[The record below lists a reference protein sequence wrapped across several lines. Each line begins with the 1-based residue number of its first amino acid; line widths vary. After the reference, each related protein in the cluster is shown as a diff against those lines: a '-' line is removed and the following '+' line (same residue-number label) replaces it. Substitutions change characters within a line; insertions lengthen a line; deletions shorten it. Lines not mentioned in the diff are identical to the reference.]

1 MKRMQSQINSLSS
14 EQAGHGVYNSVALFA
29 VTEVS
34 KVCNENRDRCYWMK
48 LGSYDY
54 QKARDVCLQDGGDLA
69 VIDSKI
75 VYNLV
80 TNSKIM

>member
-1 MKRMQSQINSLSS
+1 MKLIQRRIISVSNKPDANAISS
-14 EQAGHGVYNSVALFA
+14 PFALFV

-54 QKARDVCLQDGGDLA
+54 QEARDV
-69 VIDSKI
+69 
-75 VYNLV
+75 
-80 TNSKIM
+80 